1 MIKQVTQVDKPTW
14 IPRRETGR
22 PEKAFAK
29 MHWCP
34 PKKGSEKEVG
44 KEAGRGGVEGGSSG
58 EWGIFREAEF
68 KEGRGKYG
76 CYRVGRSLSQREKRG
91 RMARAAMK
99 REQEETEEVRRGI
112 SQEVQW
118 LRL

>member
-1 MIKQVTQVDKPTW
+1 MDLCWLADRKNLDNRIHVRGGNINLGITSIQVIKQVTQVDKPTW

-44 KEAGRGGVEGGSSG
+44 KEEMRMPGRGEDGN
-58 EWGIFREAEF
+58 
-68 KEGRGKYG
+68 EGRKP
-76 CYRVGRSLSQREKRG
+76 
-91 RMARAAMK
+91 
-99 REQEETEEVRRGI
+99 T
-112 SQEVQW
+112 
-118 LRL
+118 